1 LLGVLP
7 SSPPPAW
14 RDRAVGI
21 YRVWRD
27 LGYAVGAIL
36 GGIVA
41 DLMGLHAAVWA
52 AATVSG
58 VSALIVAFRMYETHP
73 PEPALSRE

>member
-1 LLGVLP
+1 MGV
-7 SSPPPAW
+7 
-14 RDRAVGI
+14 

-41 DLMGLHAAVWA
+41 DLVGLHAAVWA
-52 AATVSG
+52 AAAI
-58 VSALIVAFRMYETHP
+58 SAASAFVVAVRMYETHRP
-73 PEPALSRE
+73 RSRPRRVASVG